1 MLTEIGARL
10 IDRGYK
16 VIPIHRGKKFPCID
30 DWQNAE
36 ATHDD
41 LACWA
46 KKYPESGIGVLCKNT
61 IAVDVD
67 CRNVSMVKK
76 LAAWLEENVG
86 IAAARI
92 GNQPKM
98 LFAYRGNPRKKIKSA
113 EFECQEGNKHAVEV
127 LADGQQFVAFGIHP
141 DTNKPYRWL
150 KSYASL
156 DSVDHQ
162 DLPELTEDMARKFID
177 FFERKA
183 REAGW
188 QESRKGL
195 DGNLNEYDELLA
207 LRPKFEAE
215 SGDVTEM
222 LAKVDP
228 DIDHDHWFRIGM
240 ALHHQFDGG
249 DEGLQLWAEW
259 SAEGEKFK
267 DGECEKRWESFDSQ
281 GKVPVTLAYVASL
294 AKQEEAEEVMR
305 EKVEGVLP
313 HMLQNWS
320 LVLVEGHARV
330 VRDDIFQDRTVLY
343 GLEDVRKEFQ
353 NQRVMSYE
361 GKTPRLVNLVDMWL
375 EHEERKT
382 YPAGLAFSPDGESI
396 NQYNLWRGWS
406 VEPVQGDVQP
416 WIDFI
421 TDVIADGNVAN
432 ANWIIAWCAQMVQQ
446 PQIKIGIGLVLR
458 GLKGTGKTK
467 FAELLGWLV
476 KSHFTS
482 ASKAEHITGNF
493 NKHLQETLL
502 LCGEEAYWAGAKAA
516 ESALKDLL
524 TASQIFVE
532 KKGVDGY
539 MAPNYTRIVFT
550 SNDDFVVPAT
560 LDERRFAVF
569 DISASRKEDSR
580 YFESLDSWFHN
591 GGGGA
596 LLYYLKHF
604 DLTTVN
610 VRKAPQ
616 TDALDEQK
624 LENLNGV
631 DSWLLASLQNAE
643 FREHK
648 IAGESLQFGEEVS
661 KTQLYAIYASSVRGR
676 YESVIKENSFWKA
689 LRSAGA
695 YEEEVHKRSAG
706 TRFRAVRLKTL
717 KEARSRFQEYLG
729 IDVRWTEDD
738 RPDPLDPANWVSD
751 EDVPF

>member
-1 MLTEIGARL
+1 MLEEIGTRL

-16 VIPIHRGKKFPCID
+16 VIPIKKGKKFPCID
-30 DWQNAE
+30 EWQKAN
-36 ATHDD
+36 ATHED
-41 LACWA
+41 LARWSQEF
-46 KKYPESGIGVLCKNT
+46 PESGIGVLCKTT

-67 CRNVSMVKK
+67 CRNVSLVKLCAK
-76 LAAWLEENVG
+76 WLEENVG

-127 LADGQQFVAFGIHP
+127 LGDGQQFVAFGVHP
-141 DTNKPYRWL
+141 DTQKPYRWL

-156 DSVDHQ
+156 DSVNHDE
-162 DLPELTEDMARKFID
+162 LPELTEDMARRFVE

-188 QESRKGL
+188 QESRKGM
-195 DGNLNEYDELLA
+195 DSNLSEYDELLA

-215 SGDVTEM
+215 VEDVSEM
-222 LAKVDP
+222 LSKVDP

-240 ALHHQFDGG
+240 ALHHHFDGD

-259 SAEGEKFK
+259 SADGEKFK
-267 DGECEKRWESFDSQ
+267 DGECEKRWNSFDSS

-294 AKQEEAEEVMR
+294 AKKEEAEEVMR

-313 HMLQNWS
+313 HMLENWS

-382 YPAGLAFSPDGESI
+382 YAAGLAFSPDGESV

-406 VEPVQGDVQP
+406 VDPVQGDVQP
-416 WIDFI
+416 WLDFI
-421 TDVIADGNVAN
+421 TYVIADGNVAN
-432 ANWIIAWCAQMVQQ
+432 ANWIIAWAAQMVQQ
-446 PQIKIGIGLVLR
+446 PQVKIGIGLVLR

-502 LCGEEAYWAGAKAA
+502 LVGEEAYWAGAKAA

-569 DISASRKEDSR
+569 DISDCRKEDSK

-591 GGGGA
+591 GGGSA

-604 DLTTVN
+604 DLSSVN

-616 TDALDEQK
+616 TAALDEQK
-624 LENLNGV
+624 LENLSGV
-631 DSWLLASLQNAE
+631 DAFLLASLQNAE

-661 KTQLYAIYASSVRGR
+661 KTQLYAIYTSSVKGR
-676 YESVIKENSFWKA
+676 YEAVTRENSFWKA
-689 LRSAGA
+689 LRKTGI
-695 YEEEVHKRSAG
+695 YTEEVHKRAG
-706 TRFRAVRLKTL
+706 GARFRAVQLETL
-717 KEARSRFQEYLG
+717 KKARKSFEEYLG
-729 IDVRWTEDD
+729 ITVEWTEDD
-738 RPDPLDPANWVSD
+738 RLDPLDPSNWGDDS
-751 EDVPF
+751 VPF